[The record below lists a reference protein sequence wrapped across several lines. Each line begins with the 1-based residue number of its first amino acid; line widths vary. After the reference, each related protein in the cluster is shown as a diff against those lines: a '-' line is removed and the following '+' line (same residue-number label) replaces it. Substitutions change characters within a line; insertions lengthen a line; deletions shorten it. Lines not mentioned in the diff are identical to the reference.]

1 VTGRPNGTEN
11 DMAKRKIKKPEDLLK
26 EADGKSVNIIH
37 DGHLT
42 FGQKISDIISQKVGS
57 WGFIIT
63 FSIII
68 IVWIT
73 LNAYVMIQKPFDPYP
88 FILLNLVLSCIA
100 ALQAPIIMMSQN
112 RQEVKDSLRIENDYI
127 IDQQSIVLLKEL
139 HEEMSVL
146 KEEQKKLFKLLEK
159 IHEQMK

>member
-1 VTGRPNGTEN
+1 
-11 DMAKRKIKKPEDLLK
+11 MAKRKIKTPEELLK

-37 DGHLT
+37 DEHLT
-42 FGQKISDIISQKVGS
+42 FGQKLSDTISEKVGS

-63 FSIII
+63 FTIII
-68 IVWIT
+68 IVWVT
-73 LNAYVMIQKPFDPYP
+73 LNAYVLIQKPFDPYP

-127 IDQQSIVLLKEL
+127 VDQQSIVLLEEL
-139 HEEMSVL
+139 RTEISTL
-146 KEEQKKLFKLLEK
+146 KVQQKKILELLQK
-159 IHEQMK
+159 NHEQMK

>member
-1 VTGRPNGTEN
+1 
-11 DMAKRKIKKPEDLLK
+11 MAKRKIKKPEELLR

-37 DGHLT
+37 DEHLT
-42 FGQKISDIISQKVGS
+42 FGQKISDIISEKVGS

-63 FSIII
+63 FTIII

-139 HEEMSVL
+139 HEEMLVL
-146 KEEQKKLFKLLEK
+146 REEQKKLFKLLEK
-159 IHEQMK
+159 NHEQMK